1 MQEFFNKM
9 GIIIGFL
16 FLMFLLQ
23 TFVGDK
29 TASSM
34 VLLILFTM
42 IMINAE
48 TFTNYLGDKFTVK
61 KEE

>member
-1 MQEFFNKM
+1 MQEFYNKM

-23 TFVGDK
+23 TFAGDK

-48 TFTNYLGDKFTVK
+48 TFTNYLGDKFTTK
-61 KEE
+61 KEA

>member
-1 MQEFFNKM
+1 MQEFYNKM

-16 FLMFLLQ
+16 VLMFLLQ
-23 TFVGDK
+23 SFAGDD
-29 TASSM
+29 TASKM

-42 IMINAE
+42 IMLNAE
-48 TFTNYLGDKFTVK
+48 TFTNYLGGKFTTK